1 MCGICGIVHSD
12 PTARVEPES
21 IARMNAALAHRG
33 PDDAGQWHGGH
44 AALAMRRLS
53 VIDLSTGDQ
62 PMVNEDGSIIVVFN
76 GEIYNFQEL
85 RMDLERQGH
94 VFKTH
99 SDTEV
104 IAHAY
109 EQYGDNA
116 LQRFNGMFA
125 FALYD
130 RCRERLLLA
139 RDRLGIK
146 PLFYAH
152 HQGILFFASEL
163 DALLRSG
170 APTGGLDAAALDAYF
185 TYLYIPAPDTAFRN
199 LRKLLPGEKIIF
211 ERGNLTKERY
221 WQVQSKPDP
230 AWTLDSAADRY
241 MELLTDAVRLRR
253 VSDVP
258 LGALLSGG
266 LDSSAVVGIL
276 SMMASQRVKTFTIG
290 FDDPEADEL
299 AYARAA
305 AEQFGT
311 DHTEATLRPDLVE
324 VAGRLVRH
332 FGEPFADSSAIP
344 TWLVAKVARRDVTV
358 ALSGDGGDELFAGY
372 TWTHMNRKVACYRRL
387 PAALR
392 HLVNT
397 AVHLTPRCPFTA
409 KLRRFSKDSF
419 LSPMESFRRRQTCF
433 LPGERAVLYSSEL
446 AEAIRATAVD
456 RFPETAES
464 AGALSLDDQ
473 MLHHDLNTYLPDDIL
488 TKVDRMSMANSLE
501 ARVPLLDH
509 RLVEFAA
516 TVPFDLKYRRGI
528 SKRLVKHA
536 VNDLLPPQ
544 LLKQRKRGFAV
555 PIHRWLRGELQRHFE
570 EMALGPDTR
579 SRAYL
584 RPEMVRLLLDAHAA
598 GTDDYGHH
606 LWAVLMFEHWLRY
619 VESIPGTSLA

>member
-1 MCGICGIVHSD
+1 
-12 PTARVEPES
+12 
-21 IARMNAALAHRG
+21 MNAALAHRG

-53 VIDLSTGDQ
+53 VIDLPTGDQ

-85 RMDLERQGH
+85 RTDLERQGH

-104 IAHAY
+104 IVHAY

-130 RCRERLLLA
+130 QRRERLLLA

-152 HQGILFFASEL
+152 HQGVLFFASEL
-163 DALLRSG
+163 DALLRSD

-199 LRKLLPGEKIIF
+199 LRKLRPGEKIVF

-221 WQVQSKPDP
+221 WQAQFKPDP

-276 SMMASQRVKTFTIG
+276 SMMSSERVKTFTIG

-299 AYARAA
+299 AYARTA
-305 AEQFGT
+305 AEQFDT

-324 VAGRLVRH
+324 MAGGLVRH
-332 FGEPFADSSAIP
+332 FGEPFADSSAVP
-344 TWLVAKVARRDVTV
+344 TWLVANVARQDVTV
-358 ALSGDGGDELFAGY
+358 VLSGDGGDELFAGY
-372 TWTHMNRKVACYRRL
+372 AWTHMNRKVARYRRL

-397 AVHLTPRCPFTA
+397 ALHLTPSRPLTA
-409 KLRRFSKDSF
+409 KLRRFSRDSF
-419 LSPMESFRRRQTCF
+419 LNPMESFRRRQTCF
-433 LPGERAVLYSSEL
+433 LPGERAVLYSSEV
-446 AEAIRATAVD
+446 AAAISDAVLD
-456 RFPETAES
+456 RFLEASEL
-464 AGALSLDDQ
+464 AGPISLDDQ
-473 MLHHDLNTYLPDDIL
+473 MLHQDLCMYLPDDIL

-501 ARVPLLDH
+501 TRVPLLDH

-516 TVPFDLKYRRGI
+516 TVPFDLKFRRGI

-536 VNDLLPPQ
+536 VKDLLPPQ

-555 PIHRWLRGELQRHFE
+555 PIHRWLRGELQAHFE
-570 EMALGPDTR
+570 ETALGPDTR

-584 RPEMVRLLLDAHAA
+584 RPEMVRLLLDSHAA
-598 GTDDYGHH
+598 RTDDYGHH

-619 VESIPGTSLA
+619 VESIPGASLA